1 VRAKYDS
8 ATPFDFDG
16 LCIRELTPGSLESAS
31 IATIDV
37 PSGARH
43 RTARSSKSEKL
54 YVCLEGFISF
64 VVQNRETTL
73 GPLDVLHIPT
83 HEWFS
88 YFNESGKPAKLL
100 LIHIPPFDLASEQF
114 LEAQD
119 DSNTRE

>member
-1 VRAKYDS
+1 MRAKYDS
-8 ATPFDFDG
+8 AIPFDFDG
-16 LCIRELTPGSLESAS
+16 LCIRELTPRSLEAAS
-31 IATIDV
+31 IAAIDV
-37 PSGARH
+37 PPGARH
-43 RTARSSKSEKL
+43 RTARSSKREKL

-100 LIHIPPFDLASEQF
+100 LIHMPPFDLASEQF

-119 DSNTRE
+119 DSN

>member
-1 VRAKYDS
+1 MRANYDS
-8 ATPFDFDG
+8 AMPFDFDG
-16 LCIRELTPGSLESAS
+16 LCIRELTPSSLESAS

-37 PSGARH
+37 PPGARH

-54 YVCLEGFISF
+54 YVCLKGFISF

-88 YFNESGKPAKLL
+88 YFNEGGKPAKLL

-119 DSNTRE
+119 DSN